1 MIELDPVFREW
12 LERLNSRRVEYLLV
26 GGYAV
31 AAHGF
36 VRYTADIDVWVRR
49 SPENARRVFEAAC
62 DFGLAAADLS
72 PDLFLDPGRM
82 TRFGVPPLKI
92 EILNDVSGLEFDA
105 AEARAVKIEVAGL
118 TVPVLSLADLR
129 ANKRAS
135 GRPKDLADLDNL
147 PEPGDPR
154 EVR

>member
-1 MIELDPVFREW
+1 MF
-12 LERLNSRRVEYLLV
+12 
-26 GGYAV
+26 G
-31 AAHGF
+31 
-36 VRYTADIDVWVRR
+36 
-49 SPENARRVFEAAC
+49 AAC
-62 DFGLAAADLS
+62 DFGFAAADLS
-72 PDLFLDPGRM
+72 PALFLDPGRM

-105 AEARAVKIEVAGL
+105 ARARAVEIEVAGL
-118 TVPVLSLADLR
+118 TVRVPSLADLR